1 VRLHS
6 SFFHHPLLTQDARV
20 FPLQHLPG
28 FLAAPFKIFRR
39 RAESSLNWPA
49 DVGYIGMKRRVESH
63 FRRRGW
69 RIRSKHSI
77 EFDFIVSNNAGEF
90 IVRCFPAGQPMF
102 SNIVADFSRIPSKYP
117 EYENKSL
124 ILVTADDIEDA
135 IIATGLE
142 REVHV
147 LHYKSLN
154 RLTALNP
161 ATTTAV
167 RDLVRTILAERATPE
182 QPLPALHA

>member
-1 VRLHS
+1 
-6 SFFHHPLLTQDARV
+6 
-20 FPLQHLPG
+20 
-28 FLAAPFKIFRR
+28 
-39 RAESSLNWPA
+39 
-49 DVGYIGMKRRVESH
+49 
-63 FRRRGW
+63 
-69 RIRSKHSI
+69 
-77 EFDFIVSNNAGEF
+77 
-90 IVRCFPAGQPMF
+90 MF